1 MKRQSLLPRLLSV
14 SQGAAVC
21 RKPFKPPSS
30 KTHASTYN
38 QDLTRRLSARKRFVP
53 WGSSSPI
60 PRPAIPDFQFNV
72 SVSDVNVPV
81 SEEPKPSLPPGIDPL
96 VLWHPQDSHDDPS
109 NTNFTTITVDP
120 LLVRYLRPHQR
131 SPSLHPIS
139 HTLTQFSINQINFSF
154 ISLDAEKGFSSCL
167 IVSLVCVPH
176 QIYMDAFWQM
186 IWGNFFI

>member
-30 KTHASTYN
+30 KSHASTYN

-60 PRPAIPDFQFNV
+60 PRPAFPDFQLNSPV
-72 SVSDVNVPV
+72 TESHVDVPV
-81 SEEPKPSLPPGIDPL
+81 SEELTPSLPPGIDPL
-96 VLWHPQDSHDDPS
+96 VLWHPQDSQHDPS
-109 NTNFTTITVDP
+109 NTDFTTITVDP

-131 SPSLHPIS
+131 LSSLHPIA
-139 HTLTQFSINQINFSF
+139 HTLAQFSIKSTKSLFSLLMQRRG
-154 ISLDAEKGFSSCL
+154 S
-167 IVSLVCVPH
+167 VHV
-176 QIYMDAFWQM
+176 
-186 IWGNFFI
+186 